1 MNQPPSSLPRVIGPV
16 TATAIVVGTIIG
28 SGVFVKP
35 QIIAQNVPY
44 SGVALTLWVIAGLFV
59 LLGALAY
66 AEVASV
72 LPRAGG
78 NYVFLREGYGRLW
91 GFLWGWVEFWIIRT
105 GSLAALGTVFID
117 AFADLVG
124 GKNTAGEP
132 VIGFWERRGLTLVL
146 IVALAWV
153 NIRGVRWG
161 GGLQVV
167 VTAVKILSLLFLLVL
182 PWTFFLRSDPA
193 PVTFENLAP
202 TWPERWDGLSLA
214 AIASAFLGIQWAYH
228 GWMNIAPVAGEI
240 DRPQRNIPLAL
251 LGGVGIVV
259 FLYVGANVA
268 YYLTMPGDAMTKTGD
283 TPVAVAACV
292 KLLGMVGLLVGAL
305 AIMGSTFGSLN
316 GNLLVGPRLLYAMG
330 EDGLAPSWLH
340 AVHVKYRTP
349 AVAIAVMTA
358 WTCLLILVVSALLWS
373 GVVAVKKPFDTLTDF
388 AMFGAIIFETLAVL
402 AIFVLRR
409 THADVERPYRCPG
422 YPFVPAVYVLL
433 PALVLVNMFFNQQQE
448 AAAGVAIIVAGVVV
462 YYALGLQRPPA
473 RPEVSP

>member
-16 TATAIVVGTIIG
+16 TAMAIVVGTIIG

-35 QIIAQNVPY
+35 QTIANHVPY

-105 GSLAALGTVFID
+105 GSIAALATVFTD

-124 GKNTAGEP
+124 GTA
-132 VIGFWERRGLTLVL
+132 IGFWERRGLSLVL
-146 IVALAWV
+146 VVALAWV

-167 VTAVKILSLLFLLVL
+167 VTAIKILSLLFLLVL
-182 PWTFFLRSDPA
+182 PWTFFLRPDPS
-193 PVTFENLAP
+193 PVTFENFAS
-202 TWPERWDGLSLA
+202 TGAAADGWGELTLTG
-214 AIASAFLGIQWAYH
+214 IASAFLGIQWAYH

-259 FLYVGANVA
+259 FLYVGVNVG

-283 TPVAVAACV
+283 TPVAVAVCV
-292 KLLGMVGLLVGAL
+292 QLLGLVGLLVGAL

-330 EDGLAPSWLH
+330 EDGLAPTWLH

-349 AVAIAVMTA
+349 AVAIAVMAA
-358 WTCLLILVVSALLWS
+358 WTCLLILTVSLLLWS

-422 YPFVPAVYVLL
+422 YPFVPALYVAL

-448 AAAGVAIIVAGVVV
+448 AAAGVAIIAAGVVV

-473 RPEVSP
+473 RSEVSP